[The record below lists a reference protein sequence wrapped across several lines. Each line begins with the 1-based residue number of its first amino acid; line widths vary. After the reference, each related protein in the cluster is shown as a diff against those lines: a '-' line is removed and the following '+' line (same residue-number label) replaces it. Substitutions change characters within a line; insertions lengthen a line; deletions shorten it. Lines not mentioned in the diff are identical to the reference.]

1 MLKGIFLSLTGL
13 NCLSI
18 LFRTVIDM
26 RIFHIAKNTRTRSYF
41 VIAQQKTK
49 LKFCAAHYLKENQRK
64 KCSHM
69 HSIQY
74 KLRLAIDQAF
84 SAGIEMHQCQTG
96 TNKATAS
103 RHVLS
108 LLVKNEECIETATSP
123 LQNATEDDNTICQ
136 SLL

>member
-18 LFRTVIDM
+18 LLQDYCRHENIS
-26 RIFHIAKNTRTRSYF
+26 RKPRNRPCF
-41 VIAQQKTK
+41 VIAQQKTINMCCTQSTPSQK
-49 LKFCAAHYLKENQRK
+49 QPKE
-64 KCSHM
+64 KCYHM
-69 HSIQY
+69 CSIHM
-74 KLRLAIDQAF
+74 AIDQAF
-84 SAGIEMHQCQTG
+84 SVGIEMHQCQTG

-103 RHVLS
+103 SHVLS

-123 LQNATEDDNTICQ
+123 LQNATEDDNTIRQ